1 MLKKEIENRIVELGG
16 TCDFQGKSL
25 HDDLMSISFEK
36 SFLDKDFWDG
46 VTDESYKKIE
56 EVGFVSES
64 ELKVYPRIEID
75 PFLYT
80 PFKEGTDDYDD
91 YEEVDNAD
99 YAKSII
105 GEDIQEFIV
114 IGNSDAE
121 RWIVCL
127 ADKDPDNPTV
137 YKIDMDSP
145 FNKRTRIV
153 VIGTL
158 EDYFNNFLSAD
169 EYQKAME
176 EYVEELRS
184 K

>member
-1 MLKKEIENRIVELGG
+1 MLTKELQNRITELGG
-16 TCDFQGKSL
+16 TSNFQGESL
-25 HDDLMSISFEK
+25 YYDLMSISFSK

-56 EVGFVSES
+56 EIGFISES
-64 ELKVYPRIEID
+64 ELKVYPRIEIK

-80 PFKEGTDDYDD
+80 PFKEGTDDYEDG
-91 YEEVDNAD
+91 YMLDNID

-121 RWIVCL
+121 RWIICL
-127 ADKDPDNPTV
+127 ADKDIDNPRV

-145 FNKRTRIV
+145 FSEWTGIV
-153 VIGTL
+153 VMGTL
-158 EDYFNNFLSAD
+158 KDYFNSLLSVD
-169 EYQKAME
+169 EYIKAME
-176 EYVEELRS
+176 KYVDELRS